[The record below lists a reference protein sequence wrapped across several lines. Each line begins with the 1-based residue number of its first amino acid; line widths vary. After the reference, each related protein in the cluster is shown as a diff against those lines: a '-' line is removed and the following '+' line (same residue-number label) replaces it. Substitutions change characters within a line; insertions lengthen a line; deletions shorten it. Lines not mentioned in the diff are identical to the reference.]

1 MLLWQADSEV
11 AMELTGTF
19 NSFPL
24 RELLEL
30 MQQSSMCGELEVIG
44 QHGRGVILTRDGLVR
59 HAEYS
64 DKVGPEA
71 VWLLFEESNAQFAVR
86 DLRELSQETMVS
98 DATSLCDEAEDRAR
112 SWSELRNFIPSDNA
126 IPYIRNG
133 AMPSQPLDSMAVAV
147 ARTINGEQSIRSI
160 AERLIIEPIDVS
172 RAIVRLIKAGVV
184 AIVGVDPA
192 KSLAAKVVVPASA
205 PIPSPNLTP
214 TLTPA
219 KPAELVNAPLPAQPA
234 TQASSDISRPNQGG
248 LLGRLAQGPAR
259 R

>member
-1 MLLWQADSEV
+1 
-11 AMELTGTF
+11 MELTGTF

-30 MQQSSMCGELEVIG
+30 MQQSSMCGELEIVG
-44 QHGRGVILTRDGLVR
+44 KHGHGLILTRDGLVR
-59 HAEYS
+59 HAEYN

-71 VWLLFEESNAQFAVR
+71 VWLLFEEPNAEFAVR
-86 DLRELSQETMVS
+86 DLRELTQETMLS
-98 DATSLCDEAEDRAR
+98 DAMSLCDEAEDRAR
-112 SWSELRNFIPSDNA
+112 SWSELRIFIPSDNA

-133 AMPSQPLDSMAVAV
+133 ATPSQPLDSMAVAV
-147 ARTINGEQSIRSI
+147 ARTINGESSIRQI

-184 AIVGVDPA
+184 AIMGVDPA
-192 KSLAAKVVVPASA
+192 KSLETKVLEPTTASMPLA
-205 PIPSPNLTP
+205 SLTP

-219 KPAELVNAPLPAQPA
+219 KQPELTTAPLPTQPA
-234 TQASSDISRPNQGG
+234 ATPTSDISRPNQGG
-248 LLGRLAQGPAR
+248 LLGRLAQGPVR